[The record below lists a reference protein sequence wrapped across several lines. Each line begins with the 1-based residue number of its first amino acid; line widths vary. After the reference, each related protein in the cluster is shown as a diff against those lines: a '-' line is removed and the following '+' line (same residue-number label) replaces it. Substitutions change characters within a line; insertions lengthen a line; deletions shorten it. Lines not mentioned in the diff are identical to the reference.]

1 MTPMS
6 PWQPTSPTE
15 TLRHRAELLALL
27 RRFFDQRG
35 VMEVTTPVLT
45 AGITDVHIDS
55 LCLADAPPNLSQ
67 RWLRTSPEYA
77 HKRLLAAGHSDLYEL
92 GPVFRAGERGRW
104 HRPEFTLLEWYR
116 VGWTWRQLANEVI
129 SLIEHCAALSSR
141 RWTPCWM
148 TYSQAFEQ
156 ALSIDPVHISDG
168 ELRLLTPDLP
178 DHFDHTAR
186 LDWLWSSAV
195 QAKLPADQLTVI
207 HHYPA
212 SQAALAQLDPEQ
224 PHCALRFEVFLGSIE
239 LANGYQELTD
249 AQAQGQRFAD
259 DNRAREAQGRPSMA
273 VDEAFMAALQHGLPA
288 CSGVALG
295 VERLLMALL
304 DIDDISQVMAFA
316 DG

>member
-1 MTPMS
+1 MS
-6 PWQPTSPTE
+6 TWQPTSTTE
-15 TLRHRAELLALL
+15 SLRQRAELLALL
-27 RRFFDQRG
+27 RRFFAERD
-35 VMEVTTPVLT
+35 VMEVNTPLLT

-55 LCLADAPPNLSQ
+55 VRVADTAHNLSQ

-77 HKRLLAAGHSDLYEL
+77 HKRLLAAGCGDLYEI

-116 VGWTWRQLANEVI
+116 LGWTWRALATEVI
-129 SLIEHCAALSSR
+129 RLIEHCAALSGR
-141 RWTPCWM
+141 RWVPSWM

-156 ALSIDPVHISDG
+156 QLSIDPLHIADA
-168 ELRLLTPDLP
+168 ELCQLTQDLP
-178 DHFDHTAR
+178 AHCDRAAR

-212 SQAALAQLDPEQ
+212 SQAALAQLDVEQ
-224 PHCALRFEVFLGSIE
+224 PDCALRFEVFLGPIE

-249 AQAQGQRFAD
+249 AQAQAQRFAN

-304 DIDDISQVMAFA
+304 DVDDISQVMALA